1 MESVVSTIA
10 VKAENDQELQNI
22 LSVVQSKITSLEETV
37 NKPQAKA
44 TSVAD
49 ADINGKNSAID
60 RREPADTR
68 GSYVVSN
75 NSSFLPDSTSAIN
88 AAIRTIV
95 QSGKSS
101 RDNSDHNTLAN
112 NDLNSVKKVEEKE
125 HVEDNLYT
133 HASKS
138 IRSNKKRLTPMK
150 IGDLS
155 SDSPSAYSKSIRKI
169 DRNSPVLPKKKSTRR
184 MNKKISRKSNGD
196 VVLYETDLL
205 NSKLIILQ
213 DRNYARDGIRLP
225 RKEKRMEYNGS
236 IHVRLQ
242 CHWRSNTLES
252 YRILLTSK
260 EDSLFHFRH
269 YTNKEMFDGIR
280 QRHGFQVDFDRYPRV
295 LLDVFDEASNPSK
308 TDIEVTFA
316 ARRDGTA
323 QFTISKLLYNVAKTI
338 NVLNLNFTQSS
349 DKQREK
355 DRMRLGQ
362 KVKRKRSPDSRV
374 KFRESRTITIKTVK
388 NKDLKKKK
396 KDLGKT
402 PRHSKNEKTRKR
414 SAGKTTGGA
423 IV

>member
-1 MESVVSTIA
+1 
-10 VKAENDQELQNI
+10 
-22 LSVVQSKITSLEETV
+22 
-37 NKPQAKA
+37 
-44 TSVAD
+44 
-49 ADINGKNSAID
+49 
-60 RREPADTR
+60 
-68 GSYVVSN
+68 
-75 NSSFLPDSTSAIN
+75 
-88 AAIRTIV
+88 
-95 QSGKSS
+95 
-101 RDNSDHNTLAN
+101 
-112 NDLNSVKKVEEKE
+112 
-125 HVEDNLYT
+125 
-133 HASKS
+133 
-138 IRSNKKRLTPMK
+138 MK

-308 TDIEVTFA
+308 TDIEITFA

-323 QFTISKLLYNVAKTI
+323 QFTISKLLYNGAKTI

-355 DRMRLGQ
+355 DRMRLGHSI
-362 KVKRKRSPDSRV
+362 KRTRSPDSQV
-374 KFRESRTITIKTVK
+374 KFRESGTIKSKTVK
-388 NKDLKKKK
+388 NKDR
-396 KDLGKT
+396 GKT
-402 PRHSKNEKTRKR
+402 PRQSKNERTRKR